1 MFLTTQERS
10 RLLLNDGTGI
20 FEDATE
26 TNLPIDSA
34 VIRYPEFVDVDS
46 DGDADL
52 YLPDSSE
59 SDSSQDLLWINLGR
73 P

>member
-1 MFLTTQERS
+1 MFVTSQELS

-20 FEDATE
+20 FEDASE
-26 TNLPIDSA
+26 TNWPIDSA
-34 VIRYPEFVDVDS
+34 VIRYPEFLDVDS

-59 SDSSQDLLWINLGR
+59 GNSSQDLLWINLGR